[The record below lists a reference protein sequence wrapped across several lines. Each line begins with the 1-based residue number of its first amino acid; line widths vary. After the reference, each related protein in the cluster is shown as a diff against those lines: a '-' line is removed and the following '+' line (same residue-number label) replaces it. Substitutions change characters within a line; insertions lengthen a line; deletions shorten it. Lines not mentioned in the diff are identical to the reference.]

1 MTTARL
7 CADDGGGW
15 TRLCASCLRSSSYP
29 RTARIVVTAICV
41 VREPDAN
48 PAVVHKREDDDG
60 WTTGTMTVERRA
72 ERHAPRRGP
81 FAGSV
86 THWQVGGK
94 LAEGVVAA
102 ADAGWV
108 GRSAGRSRFPRP
120 RISVLFNPFAF
131 RPPPKTNVAQVKK
144 PINPTAGS
152 KNLATSSKTPTK
164 TNNAA
169 AAKPKKVKKPVTAMW
184 IQPGG
189 VPGRK
194 AAAANAFRK
203 KKGGK
208 GKGGKGNAG
217 AGAGAGNAGAA
228 NATTTT
234 SAAAETTTAAD
245 NVAAA
250 DTGIKDVVEMCLNAD
265 GKTGCFEILGDS
277 KDSCFTIPR
286 PIGNNVAFFL
296 PPPDDTCE
304 LFTCVLS
311 SWSVL

>member
-1 MTTARL
+1 
-7 CADDGGGW
+7 
-15 TRLCASCLRSSSYP
+15 
-29 RTARIVVTAICV
+29 
-41 VREPDAN
+41 
-48 PAVVHKREDDDG
+48 
-60 WTTGTMTVERRA
+60 
-72 ERHAPRRGP
+72 
-81 FAGSV
+81 
-86 THWQVGGK
+86 
-94 LAEGVVAA
+94 
-102 ADAGWV
+102 
-108 GRSAGRSRFPRP
+108 
-120 RISVLFNPFAF
+120 
-131 RPPPKTNVAQVKK
+131 
-144 PINPTAGS
+144 
-152 KNLATSSKTPTK
+152 
-164 TNNAA
+164 
-169 AAKPKKVKKPVTAMW
+169 MW
-184 IQPGG
+184 FQPGG

-304 LFTCVLS
+304 LFTDLDCTSNPTPAFEAISDIKQL
-311 SWSVL
+311 SWSCLPTANATATTTTTDTATTTTAANNAIETGKDSNVNDATDTGIKDVIEGCNNADGFTKCFEILGDSQESCFTIPRPLANNVAFWLPPPNSTCTLFTDEDCSQNAFTPALGAIPNVKQNSWSCVANAA